1 MFGSTGIKNYPSGEE
16 TYPNMHDSIFKN
28 THISD
33 VKTAT
38 LSLDFSL
45 QLLLR
50 KIQVPRLFPFCFDLN
65 FVSGTVQLLVVTLAL
80 AAGLAQVVLALQ
92 AAGVHLAEDADFVV
106 AAARRQKLLVRI
118 SLQLF
123 LLFLRQSVR

>member
-1 MFGSTGIKNYPSGEE
+1 MFGSTGTKNYPSGEE
-16 TYPNMHDSIFKN
+16 TYPNMHGSIFKN

-33 VKTAT
+33 VKTVT

-50 KIQVPRLFPFCFDLN
+50 TIQVPRLFPFRFDLN
-65 FVSGTVQLLVVTLAL
+65 FVSGTVQLLVVTLA
-80 AAGLAQVVLALQ
+80 LAQVVLALQ

-106 AAARRQKLLVRI
+106 AAARRQKLFVRI

-123 LLFLRQSVR
+123 LLFLRQPVR

>member
-1 MFGSTGIKNYPSGEE
+1 MFGSTGTKNYPSGEE
-16 TYPNMHDSIFKN
+16 TYPNIHGSIFKN

-33 VKTAT
+33 VKTVT

-50 KIQVPRLFPFCFDLN
+50 TIQVPRLFPFRFDLN
-65 FVSGTVQLLVVTLAL
+65 FVSGTIQLLVVTLAL
-80 AAGLAQVVLALQ
+80 ATGLAQVVLALQ

-106 AAARRQKLLVRI
+106 AAARRQKLFVWI